1 MVFHP
6 ICLVIHLFELK
17 SLPGDPPY
25 FENDLLRKGAV
36 GAIAIRRCHG
46 SWIHDQTPE
55 LSVVSTAELIFFG
68 ASNFKL
74 SQNDLF
80 SVLEFDLFQLIMRHV
95 FPCLL
100 NENGMIIDYEENKD
114 ISKVRYQLDLIGGYL
129 HSCIFNIKT
138 NKNLNTCQF

>member
-1 MVFHP
+1 
-6 ICLVIHLFELK
+6 
-17 SLPGDPPY
+17 
-25 FENDLLRKGAV
+25 
-36 GAIAIRRCHG
+36 
-46 SWIHDQTPE
+46 
-55 LSVVSTAELIFFG
+55 
-68 ASNFKL
+68 
-74 SQNDLF
+74 
-80 SVLEFDLFQLIMRHV
+80 MRHV

>member
-55 LSVVSTAELIFFG
+55 LS
-68 ASNFKL
+68 
-74 SQNDLF
+74 
-80 SVLEFDLFQLIMRHV
+80 
-95 FPCLL
+95 PCLL

-114 ISKVRYQLDLIGGYL
+114 ISKVRYQLDLIGDYL
-129 HSCIFNIKT
+129 NS
-138 NKNLNTCQF
+138 